1 MSQRTLYDCA
11 RDQKAKA
18 KFKQR
23 KTRDAQKII
32 SSNLIQTNAL

>member
-1 MSQRTLYDCA
+1 MSQRTLYDRA

-23 KTRDAQKII
+23 QTREAQKII
-32 SSNLIQTNAL
+32 SSNITQTNAL